1 MKKVGITVNKLPFTV
16 VHFGSESRL
25 IELVRISPL
34 TFSRFVVEWNW
45 LRPVCSLM
53 KKLGSLMVAALLAAC
68 GQGPQDIAQ
77 NPITQPEQ
85 PEQPEQPNVEEADPS
100 PQTLK
105 PISEPPVTSPE
116 GGTPTQ
122 PEVEPPAEVKP
133 VPPEPPKEVE
143 PPTTPRV
150 PAPGQ
155 AELSEAELIARKLIS
170 TDPGDNLEVLNE
182 ALERW
187 LAEKGALPE
196 RVSDLVGE
204 QFLPMLPMAP
214 LGKAFMI
221 DAENRRVIIIV
232 AEK

>member
-53 KKLGSLMVAALLAAC
+53 KKLGPVMVAAVLAAC

-77 NPITQPEQ
+77 NPSTQLEQ
-85 PEQPEQPNVEEADPS
+85 PEPSNVEEADPS

-122 PEVEPPAEVKP
+122 PEVEPPSQVKP

>member
-53 KKLGSLMVAALLAAC
+53 KKLGPVMVAAVLAAC

-77 NPITQPEQ
+77 NLSTQPEQ
-85 PEQPEQPNVEEADPS
+85 PEPSNVEEADPS

-122 PEVEPPAEVKP
+122 P
-133 VPPEPPKEVE
+133 EVE

>member
-34 TFSRFVVEWNW
+34 TFSRFVVGWNW

-53 KKLGSLMVAALLAAC
+53 KKLGPVMVAAVLAAC

-77 NPITQPEQ
+77 NPSTQPEQ
-85 PEQPEQPNVEEADPS
+85 PEPSNVEEADPS

-133 VPPEPPKEVE
+133 VPPESPKEVG
-143 PPTTPRV
+143 PPSTPRV

>member
-16 VHFGSESRL
+16 AHFGSESRL

-45 LRPVCSLM
+45 LRPVSSLM
-53 KKLGSLMVAALLAAC
+53 KTLGSLMVAALLAAC

-77 NPITQPEQ
+77 NPSTQPEQ
-85 PEQPEQPNVEEADPS
+85 PEPSNVEEADPS

-116 GGTPTQ
+116 GGTPTE
-122 PEVEPPAEVKP
+122 PEVEPPTEVKP

-170 TDPGDNLEVLNE
+170 TDPGDNLKVLNE

>member
-45 LRPVCSLM
+45 LRPVSSLM
-53 KKLGSLMVAALLAAC
+53 KTLGSLMVAALLAAC

-77 NPITQPEQ
+77 NPSTQPEQ
-85 PEQPEQPNVEEADPS
+85 PEPSNVEEADPS

>member
-16 VHFGSESRL
+16 AHYGSKSPL

-45 LRPVCSLM
+45 LRPVYSLM
-53 KKLGSLMVAALLAAC
+53 KTLGSLMVAALLAAC

-77 NPITQPEQ
+77 NPSTQPEQ
-85 PEQPEQPNVEEADPS
+85 PEPSNVEEADPS

-116 GGTPTQ
+116 GGTPAQ
-122 PEVEPPAEVKP
+122 PEVEPPTEVKP
-133 VPPEPPKEVE
+133 VPPEPPKEAVQ
-143 PPTTPRV
+143 PTTPRV

>member
-1 MKKVGITVNKLPFTV
+1 MNKLPFTV
-16 VHFGSESRL
+16 AHYGSKSPL

-45 LRPVCSLM
+45 LRPVSSLM
-53 KKLGSLMVAALLAAC
+53 KKLCPVIVAALLAAC

-77 NPITQPEQ
+77 NPSAQPEQ
-85 PEQPEQPNVEEADPS
+85 PEPSNVEEADPS

-122 PEVEPPAEVKP
+122 PEVEPPTEVKP

-221 DAENRRVIIIV
+221 DAENLRVIIIV

>member
-1 MKKVGITVNKLPFTV
+1 MVDAQKALSGPRTEEDGCCSRSSSIEEFPKYVLLQKPPDEAQEPVLADSGAYTWRDEKK
-16 VHFGSESRL
+16 
-25 IELVRISPL
+25 
-34 TFSRFVVEWNW
+34 
-45 LRPVCSLM
+45 
-53 KKLGSLMVAALLAAC
+53 
-68 GQGPQDIAQ
+68 
-77 NPITQPEQ
+77 
-85 PEQPEQPNVEEADPS
+85 
-100 PQTLK
+100 
-105 PISEPPVTSPE
+105 
-116 GGTPTQ
+116 
-122 PEVEPPAEVKP
+122 
-133 VPPEPPKEVE
+133 PEPPKEVE
-143 PPTTPRV
+143 PRTTPRV

-155 AELSEAELIARKLIS
+155 ADLSEAELIARKLIS

>member
-1 MKKVGITVNKLPFTV
+1 
-16 VHFGSESRL
+16 
-25 IELVRISPL
+25 
-34 TFSRFVVEWNW
+34 
-45 LRPVCSLM
+45 
-53 KKLGSLMVAALLAAC
+53 MVAAILAAC
-68 GQGPQDIAQ
+68 GQGPQEIVRTPDSQ
-77 NPITQPEQ
+77 TTQPAK
-85 PEQPEQPNVEEADPS
+85 PERSNAGKPKPS
-100 PQTLK
+100 PQPLE
-105 PISEPPVTSPE
+105 PITKVPATNPE
-116 GGTPTQ
+116 RGTPAE
-122 PEVEPPAEVKP
+122 PEVVAPAEVKSTQSER
-133 VPPEPPKEVE
+133 PEEVVQ
-143 PPTTPRV
+143 PITPRV
-150 PAPGQ
+150 PAPDQ

-187 LAEKGALPE
+187 LAEKGALPG

>member
-1 MKKVGITVNKLPFTV
+1 MKKVGITLNKLPFTV
-16 VHFGSESRL
+16 AHYGSKSPL

-45 LRPVCSLM
+45 LRPVFSLM
-53 KKLGSLMVAALLAAC
+53 KTLGSVMVAALLAAC

-85 PEQPEQPNVEEADPS
+85 PEPSNVEEADPS

-105 PISEPPVTSPE
+105 PISGLSVTSPE

-122 PEVEPPAEVKP
+122 PEVEPPTEVKP
-133 VPPEPPKEVE
+133 VPPEPPKEEVQ
-143 PPTTPRV
+143 PTTPRV

-221 DAENRRVIIIV
+221 DAENRRVIIIA

>member
-1 MKKVGITVNKLPFTV
+1 MKT
-16 VHFGSESRL
+16 
-25 IELVRISPL
+25 LVS
-34 TFSRFVVEWNW
+34 V
-45 LRPVCSLM
+45 
-53 KKLGSLMVAALLAAC
+53 MVAALLAAC

-77 NPITQPEQ
+77 NPITQPEH
-85 PEQPEQPNVEEADPS
+85 PEPSNVEEADPS

-105 PISEPPVTSPE
+105 PISGLSVTSPE
-116 GGTPTQ
+116 GTPTQ
-122 PEVEPPAEVKP
+122 PEVEPPTEVKR
-133 VPPEPPKEVE
+133 VPPEPPKEEVQ
-143 PPTTPRV
+143 PTPRV

-155 AELSEAELIARKLIS
+155 AELSEAEIIARKLIS

>member
-53 KKLGSLMVAALLAAC
+53 KKLGPVMVAAVLAAC

-77 NPITQPEQ
+77 NPSTQPEQ
-85 PEQPEQPNVEEADPS
+85 PEPSNVEEADPS

-122 PEVEPPAEVKP
+122 PEVEPPSEVKP

-143 PPTTPRV
+143 PPPTPRV

-214 LGKAFMI
+214 LGKVFMI
-221 DAENRRVIIIV
+221 DAENRRVFLV

>member
-45 LRPVCSLM
+45 LRPVCRLM
-53 KKLGSLMVAALLAAC
+53 KKLAPVIVAAILAAF

-77 NPITQPEQ
+77 NPSTQPEQ
-85 PEQPEQPNVEEADPS
+85 PEPSNVQDAEPS

-122 PEVEPPAEVKP
+122 PEVEPPTEVKP

>member
-1 MKKVGITVNKLPFTV
+1 
-16 VHFGSESRL
+16 
-25 IELVRISPL
+25 
-34 TFSRFVVEWNW
+34 
-45 LRPVCSLM
+45 M
-53 KKLGSLMVAALLAAC
+53 KKLGPVMVAAVLAAC
-68 GQGPQDIAQ
+68 GQGPQDVAQ
-77 NPITQPEQ
+77 NPSTQPEQ
-85 PEQPEQPNVEEADPS
+85 PEPSNVEEANPS

-105 PISEPPVTSPE
+105 PISEPPITSPE
-116 GGTPTQ
+116 EGTPTQ
-122 PEVEPPAEVKP
+122 PEVEPPTEVKP
-133 VPPEPPKEVE
+133 VPPEPPKEVVQ
-143 PPTTPRV
+143 PTTPRV

-187 LAEKGALPE
+187 LAEKGALPK

-221 DAENRRVIIIV
+221 DSDNRRVILV
-232 AEK
+232 ADK

>member
-16 VHFGSESRL
+16 AHFGSESRL

-53 KKLGSLMVAALLAAC
+53 KKLGPVMVAAVLAAC

-77 NPITQPEQ
+77 NPSTQPEQ
-85 PEQPEQPNVEEADPS
+85 PEPSNVEEADPS

-122 PEVEPPAEVKP
+122 P
-133 VPPEPPKEVE
+133 EVE